1 MISGNKLFWK
11 LPLLVLIPF
20 HKTLTMNFFFNSA
33 TKRKHFFSE
42 KISISMLVS
51 PQTAL
56 QLLSGFLI
64 FHQNFQHS
72 SLLLK
77 NNIVKEKMIL
87 HRVNLTLHSFFIPST
102 FMFDSVWILKHS
114 PSNWSIEFTIH
125 IHIHFCSFPDQSI
138 CCLEQGRKTYSC
150 EWVVFKCSFAVF
162 SSF

>member
-1 MISGNKLFWK
+1 
-11 LPLLVLIPF
+11 
-20 HKTLTMNFFFNSA
+20 MNFFFNSSTKKKTFFLRENFYFNVGLA
-33 TKRKHFFSE
+33 TNSA
-42 KISISMLVS
+42 
-51 PQTAL
+51 PAL
-56 QLLSGFLI
+56 LHQERLSGFLI